1 MPANRNALIRYKTI
15 DQCLQNR
22 FRKWTIDDL
31 VDACS
36 DALYEYEGI
45 DKGVSKR
52 TVQGDIQT
60 MRSDKLGYNAP
71 IIVLERKYYTY
82 EDEEYSIT
90 NIPISNQ
97 DLDKLTE
104 AVEFMKQFQGFS
116 HFQDLNSMVQ
126 KLEDQIYAAKTQKK
140 PVIDFEKNEN
150 LRGLKFLDVLYKAI
164 IQKQSL
170 DITYKSF
177 KARNE
182 ETFTI
187 YPYLLKE
194 FRNRWFILGQRKKR
208 EGVLN
213 LALDRI
219 LSISKSELPF
229 QEANNFDPETHFK
242 DVIGVTVSPSLPA
255 EKVVLYVVRKHAP
268 YVLTKPLHSS
278 QKMIDQDRF
287 GITIS
292 LNVQHNFE
300 LEKEILA
307 FGEAI
312 HVIKPYRLRKN
323 IKNRLL
329 NAVESYH
336 GNHNDKTYRTA
347 TKQLEHKGF
356 SVLEK
361 VYTTNELRR
370 IIGVLEKEGI
380 TKNEKV
386 YAQRKLLQKV
396 PTLKGILFNRNLR
409 NLLERIDERAVLTK
423 AIYFDKSEKFNWVVP
438 WHQDAMINVKFKKE
452 TDGYYGWTKKGEVI
466 SVCPPEQI
474 LQNTFTVRIHL
485 DDVDDSNGVLK
496 VIPGSHK
503 TRLEDAEVKA
513 ITQNSIPHHCN
524 VDAGGVHLMKP
535 LILHSSL
542 KSETKK
548 RRRVIHLEFCSE
560 FLPNNLVWEEL
571 FVY

>member
-1 MPANRNALIRYKTI
+1 MPVNRNALIRYKTI

-71 IIVLERKYYTY
+71 IVVLERKYYTY
-82 EDEEYSIT
+82 EEEDYSIT

-116 HFQDLNSMVQ
+116 HFQDLSTMVR

-150 LRGLKFLDVLYKAI
+150 LRGLKYLDVLYKSI
-164 IQKQSL
+164 IQKQSI

-177 KARNE
+177 KARKE

-219 LSISKSELPF
+219 LNISKSDLPF
-229 QEANNFDPETHFK
+229 REAHNFDPEKHFK
-242 DVIGVTVSPSLPA
+242 DVIGVTVSPNLPA
-255 EKVVLYVVRKHAP
+255 EKVILYVTRKHAP

-292 LNVQHNFE
+292 LDVQHNYE

-312 HVIKPYRLRKN
+312 RVIKPERLRKN
-323 IKNRLL
+323 IKDRLL
-329 NAVESYH
+329 NAVETYQGMIHEKSYRKA
-336 GNHNDKTYRTA
+336 NF
-347 TKQLEHKGF
+347 QLEHKGF
-356 SVLEK
+356 SILEN
-361 VYTTNELRR
+361 VYTTKEIRR
-370 IIGVLEKEGI
+370 IIGVLEKENI
-380 TKNEKV
+380 TKHRKV
-386 YAQRKLLQKV
+386 YAERKLLQKV
-396 PTLKGILFNRNLR
+396 PNLKGILFNRNLR
-409 NLLERIDERAVLTK
+409 NILERIDERAVLTK
-423 AIYFDKSEKFNWVVP
+423 AIYFDKSEKFNWIVP
-438 WHQDAMINVKFKKE
+438 WHQDAMINLKFKKE
-452 TDGYYGWTKKGEVI
+452 TDGFFGWTKKGDVI
-466 SVCPPEQI
+466 SVCPPEHI
-474 LQNTFTVRIHL
+474 LQNTFTIRIHL
-485 DDVDDSNGVLK
+485 DDVDETNGVLK

-513 ITQNSIPHHCN
+513 ITQNSIPYECKIK
-524 VDAGGVHLMKP
+524 AGGVQLMKP

-542 KSETKK
+542 KSEENK
-548 RRRVIHLEFCSE
+548 RRRVIHLEFCTE
-560 FLPNNLVWEEL
+560 FLPNNLVWDEL
-571 FVY
+571 YVF